1 MALGENI
8 ARLRKDRSW
17 TQAILADKMNVN
29 ANHVSRWEC
38 NRQRPSSRTIKRLAE
53 AFGVS
58 VDDLLSTQKPPPDLL
73 TQDEALRDG
82 YLQMLELSPEDRA
95 LVLRVIETFATR
107 KRMERL
113 LGG

>member
-8 ARLRKDRSW
+8 ARLRKGRGW
-17 TQAILADKMNVN
+17 TQVILADKMGVN

-53 AFGVS
+53 AFGVGI
-58 VDDLLSTQKPPPDLL
+58 DELLSTQKPPPDQL
-73 TQDEALRDG
+73 TQDEELRDG
-82 YLQMLELSPEDRA
+82 YLKILELSAEDRA

-113 LGG
+113 LEG